1 MVEQVLVV
9 KCADLVRHLLKGL
22 VVGALGLEDQR
33 AGQASE
39 CLLLL
44 VLCTVIKQVK
54 ADCLRKVP
62 GTALLAKGGGVEARE
77 GGARRAAVRS
87 GDDLLQRAQVEL
99 LLVFVGRA
107 PPLL

>member
-44 VLCTVIKQVK
+44 VLCTVITQVK

-77 GGARRAAVRS
+77 GGHAAVRS

>member
-9 KCADLVRHLLKGL
+9 KCTDLVRHLLKGL

-39 CLLLL
+39 L
-44 VLCTVIKQVK
+44 VLCTVITQVK

-62 GTALLAKGGGVEARE
+62 GAALLAKGGGVEARE
-77 GGARRAAVRS
+77 GGAVRS